1 MTVDATFVAETDIVL
16 TITAQ
21 DQDDA
26 AINLSGATVTW
37 YLKRKVSDAALITKT
52 GSVTNA
58 AAGIFTVT
66 LTDTD
71 TTGLDGTYL
80 HEAKIVDAS
89 SNVSRLRHSD
99 ITPGKLIFH
108 PKVSA

>member
-21 DQDDA
+21 DQDAA

-52 GSVTNA
+52 GSITGA
-58 AAGIFTVT
+58 ASGIFTVT

-71 TTGLDGTYL
+71 TAGLDGTYL

-89 SNVSRLRHSD
+89 GNISRLRHSD
-99 ITPGKLIFH
+99 ISPGKLVFE
-108 PKVSA
+108 PKISA